1 MLIFPPTFFIL
12 FYFFFFLARFMAKGM
27 LQYVLRRAAI
37 HTSKP
42 KSAVLSAI
50 SCRSSD
56 TAASEAKFYGTIG
69 VDEPHSKVVAQQM
82 IQYAL
87 CHARSQKSGMF
98 GSKITCF
105 YSCFSLFADLIH
117 WN

>member
-1 MLIFPPTFFIL
+1 MLILPTFFIL
-12 FYFFFFLARFMAKGM
+12 FCFFFFLARFMAQGM
-27 LQYVLRRAAI
+27 LQCVLRRAAI
-37 HTSKP
+37 QTSKP

-50 SCRSSD
+50 NYRSSD

-105 YSCFSLFADLIH
+105 YSCFSLFSDPIH